1 MHFKEELYAQYFK
14 SHILPRKGPLSI
26 EQLNKKLK
34 VFDLHFGS
42 FLPKNCNAKIIDA
55 GCGNGSLVY
64 WLHKKG
70 YVHACGVDGSAD
82 QIAEGKGL
90 GINNLESIDL
100 VGHLSEQVETFDV
113 IFLRDVVEHFRKE
126 EVLPLLKLCHSA
138 LKPGGKLVIQVP
150 NGASPF
156 VGRVLFGD
164 FTHETAYTESSLSQL
179 FYVAGYEDFCASPFL
194 PHVPKITWRSMFS
207 RPGRSA
213 IARKLAWDVVSRLY
227 DFMLFSEIGRHTTV
241 TTFNLIAT
249 ASRPR

>member
-1 MHFKEELYAQYFK
+1 MHFKEELYEQYFK

-26 EQLNKKLK
+26 EQLNKKMK

-42 FLPKNCNAKIIDA
+42 FLPKDCHAKIIDA

-64 WLHKKG
+64 WLQKRG
-70 YVHACGVDGSAD
+70 YIHACGVDGSAD
-82 QIAEGKGL
+82 QIAEGKSL
-90 GINNLESIDL
+90 GVNNLETMDL
-100 VGHLSEQVETFDV
+100 VTYLGKQPETFEV

-126 EVLPLLKLCHSA
+126 EVLSLLKLCQSA

-179 FYVAGYEDFCASPFL
+179 FLISGSHFL
-194 PHVPKITWRSMFS
+194 
-207 RPGRSA
+207 
-213 IARKLAWDVVSRLY
+213 
-227 DFMLFSEIGRHTTV
+227 
-241 TTFNLIAT
+241 
-249 ASRPR
+249 